1 MNPCPFLLVLIQT
14 AADISVALVIDKPE
28 IFRYDVLRKEVMRMA
43 EITIIPAK
51 NHTDEIVRTAAYARV
66 SSDSED
72 QLNSFAAQI
81 RYYTELL
88 KNSTDAVFVDMY
100 ADQGI
105 TGTSATKRPE
115 FQRLMSDCRKGKID
129 RILVKSIS
137 RFARNTKDSLEA
149 VRELKTLGISVYF
162 EKENIDTSEISSE
175 MMLAIYSQFAQ
186 EESMSISRN
195 CRIGVKK
202 RMMDGTY
209 KTASTPFGYDYVDG
223 KLQINPKKAKIVKQI
238 FTWYVSGIG
247 MNEIATRL
255 NKLKVREKIWRRST
269 IHCILT
275 NEKYIGDTLL
285 QKTFSTD
292 TLPFKGVINRGE
304 KEQYYVSGTHEPIIE
319 KSVFDNAQKVLA
331 ERDKSDGK
339 IIERSPFHSK
349 IICGNCG
356 STFRRKGRKTCVY
369 WVCRK
374 HDESA
379 DNCKT
384 RQIRETEFQAAFVRL
399 WNKLQAHYKAILT
412 PMLRQLETLMEREKS
427 GNTQLAALRKEVA
440 EIKQQIH
447 MLTVLNLQ
455 GTLDG
460 AYFKER
466 TQELD
471 RKLLTAQ
478 KQLHASLDDEQS
490 ERLDDLRKLIGIF
503 ERAEPIAKLD
513 ELKFRQIVE
522 KITVLSETEIRFDL
536 IGGIGFMERIAR

>member
-1 MNPCPFLLVLIQT
+1 
-14 AADISVALVIDKPE
+14 
-28 IFRYDVLRKEVMRMA
+28 MA

-51 NHTDEIVRTAAYARV
+51 DRSDEIVRTAAYARV
-66 SSDSED
+66 SSGSED

-88 KNSTDAVFVDMY
+88 QNSTDAVFVDMY

-105 TGTSATKRPE
+105 TGTSAAKRTE
-115 FQRLMSDCRKGKID
+115 FQRLMSDCRKGKVD

-162 EKENIDTSEISSE
+162 EKENIDTAEVSSE

-195 CRIGVKK
+195 CRMGIHK

-223 KLQINPKKAKIVKQI
+223 KLKINPEKAKIVKQI
-238 FTWYVSGIG
+238 FDWYVSGIG

-255 NKLKVREKIWRRST
+255 NLQGVRNKIWRHGT
-269 IHCILT
+269 IRCILT

-285 QKTFSTD
+285 QKHFSTD
-292 TLPFKGVINRGE
+292 TLPFRSVRNRGE
-304 KEQYYVSGTHEPIIE
+304 KKQYYVKGTHEPIIE
-319 KSVFDNAQKVLA
+319 KTVFDNAQKMLSEKNKPSGLA
-331 ERDKSDGK
+331 KEH
-339 IIERSPFHSK
+339 SPFSK
-349 IICGNCG
+349 KIVCGNCG
-356 STFRRKGRKTCVY
+356 NTFRRKPRKDCVC

-379 DNCKT
+379 ENCNI

-399 WNKLQAHYKAILT
+399 WNKLQAHYKAILVPT
-412 PMLRQLETLMEREKS
+412 VRQLEMLSEREKS
-427 GNTQLAALRKEVA
+427 GNTQLAELRKEIS
-440 EIKQQIH
+440 EIKQQTYL
-447 MLTVLNLQ
+447 LTVLNSQ

-460 AYFKER
+460 AYFTER

-478 KQLHASLDDEQS
+478 KQLHANLDDKNG
-490 ERLDDLRKLIGIF
+490 ERLDKLRKLIGIF
-503 ERAEPIAKLD
+503 ERAKPITDLD
-513 ELKFRQIVE
+513 EIKFGLIVE
-522 KITVLSETEIRFDL
+522 KITVLSESEIRFDL
-536 IGGIGFMERIAR
+536 IGGIGFTERIVR

>member
-1 MNPCPFLLVLIQT
+1 
-14 AADISVALVIDKPE
+14 
-28 IFRYDVLRKEVMRMA
+28 MA

-51 NHTDEIVRTAAYARV
+51 DRSDEIVRTAAYARV
-66 SSDSED
+66 SSSSED

-88 KNSTDAVFVDMY
+88 KDSTDAVFVDMY
-100 ADQGI
+100 ADEGI
-105 TGTSATKRPE
+105 SGTSAAKRTE

-162 EKENIDTSEISSE
+162 EKEDIDTGEVSSE

-195 CRIGVKK
+195 CRMGVHK

-209 KTASTPFGYDYVDG
+209 RTASTPFGYDYVDG
-223 KLQINPKKAKIVKQI
+223 ELKINPTRAEIVKQI
-238 FTWYVSGIG
+238 FDWYVSGIG
-247 MNEIATRL
+247 MNEIAMRL
-255 NKLKVREKIWRRST
+255 NSRGVRDEVWRHGT
-269 IHCILT
+269 IRCILT

-285 QKTFSTD
+285 QKRYTTD
-292 TLPFKGVINRGE
+292 TLPFKAVRNRGE
-304 KEQYYVSGTHEPIIE
+304 REQYYVKGTHEPIIE
-319 KSVFDNAQKVLA
+319 KTIFDNAQRMLA
-331 ERDKSDGK
+331 ERNKPSGLSK
-339 IIERSPFHSK
+339 EHSPFSK
-349 IICGNCG
+349 KIVCGNCG
-356 STFRRKGRKTCVY
+356 NTFRRKPRKGCVC

-379 DNCKT
+379 ENCNI
-384 RQIRETEFQAAFVRL
+384 RQIRETEFQSAFVRL

-412 PMLRQLETLMEREKS
+412 PMLRQLETLSEREKS
-427 GNTQLAALRKEVA
+427 GNTQLAELRKEIS
-440 EIKQQIH
+440 EIKQQTYLLT
-447 MLTVLNLQ
+447 MLNSQ

-460 AYFKER
+460 AYFTVR

-478 KQLHASLDDEQS
+478 KQLHANLDDKNS
-490 ERLDDLRKLIGIF
+490 ERLDELRKLIGIF
-503 ERAEPIAKLD
+503 ERAEQID
-513 ELKFRQIVE
+513 EFDEIKFGRIVN
-522 KITVLSETEIRFDL
+522 KITVLSESEIRFDL
-536 IGGIGFMERIAR
+536 IGGIGFTERIER

>member
-1 MNPCPFLLVLIQT
+1 
-14 AADISVALVIDKPE
+14 
-28 IFRYDVLRKEVMRMA
+28 MA

-51 NHTDEIVRTAAYARV
+51 DRSDEIVRTAAYARV

-88 KNSTDAVFVDMY
+88 QNSTDAVFVDMY
-100 ADQGI
+100 ADEGI
-105 TGTSATKRPE
+105 SGTGTAKRTE

-162 EKENIDTSEISSE
+162 EKENIDTGEVSSE

-195 CRIGVKK
+195 CRMGVHK

-223 KLQINPKKAKIVKQI
+223 KLKINPEKAKIVKQI
-238 FTWYVSGIG
+238 FTWYFSGIG
-247 MNEIATRL
+247 MNEIAVRL
-255 NKLKVREKIWRRST
+255 NLQNVREEVWRHGT
-269 IHCILT
+269 IRCILT

-285 QKTFSTD
+285 QKRYTTD
-292 TLPFKGVINRGE
+292 TLPFRAVKNHGE
-304 KEQYYVSGTHEPIIE
+304 KEQYYVKGTHEPIIE
-319 KSVFDNAQKVLA
+319 KTIFDNAQRMLA
-331 ERDKSDGK
+331 ERDKPSGLSK
-339 IIERSPFHSK
+339 ERSPFSRK
-349 IICGNCG
+349 IICGKCG
-356 STFRRKGRKTCVY
+356 TSFRRKPRKGCVC
-369 WVCRK
+369 WVCRN

-379 DNCKT
+379 ENCNI
-384 RQIRETEFQAAFVRL
+384 RQIRETEFQSAFVRL

-412 PMLRQLETLMEREKS
+412 PMLRQLEMLSEREKS
-427 GNTQLAALRKEVA
+427 GNTQLAELRKEIS
-440 EIKQQIH
+440 EIKQQTYLLT
-447 MLTVLNLQ
+447 MLNSQ

-460 AYFKER
+460 AYFTVR

-478 KQLHASLDDEQS
+478 KHLHANLDDKDG
-490 ERLDDLRKLIGIF
+490 ERLDELRKLIGIF
-503 ERAEPIAKLD
+503 ERAEQID
-513 ELKFRQIVE
+513 EFDEIKFGLIVE
-522 KITVLSETEIRFDL
+522 KITVLSESEIRFDM
-536 IGGIGFMERIAR
+536 IGGIGFTERIVR